1 MLLICFTGTEGK
13 TEIDDDRNE
22 KKKVDVTE
30 SCVRQKKTREKYDTT
45 KAFSLCLS

>member
-22 KKKVDVTE
+22 KKKGRRDRELRET
-30 SCVRQKKTREKYDTT
+30 KKDKGEI
-45 KAFSLCLS
+45 